1 MIYRVA
7 RLCRRSFIVFSQ
19 SVILS
24 EKLLLQKSTFRS
36 YSSVVKI
43 VDSLML
49 SVADKSNAL
58 DQQTAAKDTA
68 ETHSFDDGGV
78 VGATSSEDLVH
89 GGPDRITINSDV
101 SDSAGVSVLPSA
113 GTRLS

>member
-1 MIYRVA
+1 M
-7 RLCRRSFIVFSQ
+7 
-19 SVILS
+19 
-24 EKLLLQKSTFRS
+24 
-36 YSSVVKI
+36 KI
-43 VDSLML
+43 VDNLML

-78 VGATSSEDLVH
+78 VGATSSEDLVR
-89 GGPDRITINSDV
+89 GGPDRIAINSDV

-113 GTRLS
+113 GTRLSRFLVNFAHSYSFGNLAVSLL